1 MLLQHAAHGS
11 VFWFLVKFSAAL
23 VMCVW
28 CSALSRLC
36 LSVWFV
42 TLLLLEC
49 SCGRVGRKQ
58 ARLVSARPKLQER
71 NEENKSRA
79 LLTATATHL
88 SLQTEETDTIRHAFC
103 FTLTP
108 SVCCT
113 VHSIY
118 NQYATVM
125 TSLTLNS
132 EYRNHKQISRRSHVS
147 LRHQWAPQRA
157 KECFNVQLLRWFSS
171 EQNHTNVTCKRS

>member
-1 MLLQHAAHGS
+1 MG
-11 VFWFLVKFSAAL
+11 VFFLFFSDGKVKFCAAL
-23 VMCVW
+23 VMFVW
-28 CSALSRLC
+28 YSVLSSLC

-58 ARLVSARPKLQER
+58 ACLVSARPKLQER

-79 LLTATATHL
+79 LLTTTVTHL
-88 SLQTEETDTIRHAFC
+88 SLQTEETDSIRHAFC

-108 SVCCT
+108 SVSCT
-113 VHSIY
+113 VHSMH

-132 EYRNHKQISRRSHVS
+132 AYRSHKQISRRCHVS
-147 LRHQWAPQRA
+147 LRHQWTQ
-157 KECFNVQLLRWFSS
+157 
-171 EQNHTNVTCKRS
+171 